1 MNFPTQSPS
10 WNTLRDKIYYTIGK
24 DPYVEVSNL
33 VPLED
38 GNYTLKIKVYRSI
51 NKAKAL
57 RAILSKEYKVEDV
70 TVNVII
76 LDSDNNEITVGPLS
90 NYTINDIASIFC
102 IALHSNRLFN
112 GVIITDGLLLAE
124 QEDMIGQIVVIINKN
139 VVQFYN
145 SNLSDLYGN
154 YTELATNIFEEL
166 LIKEYPLN
174 IKVSFSTSDDSCELQ
189 NNLYC
194 Y

>member
-57 RAILSKEYKVEDV
+57 RAILSKEYKIEDV

-90 NYTINDIASIFC
+90 NYTIYDIASIFC

-112 GVIITDGLLLAE
+112 GVIITDGLLLVE

-154 YTELATNIFEEL
+154 YTELATKIFEEL